1 MNLARSLMVN
11 DHQLTSLVKTA
22 REQLSKRNFSQSA
35 EVTLVLKDIDVK
47 KGFSLNEVVSLPN
60 KPSRQAKICV
70 IASGDMGTRA
80 RKAEVD
86 KVIEPEELDRLGTNK
101 REARKIVR
109 EYDFFLADT
118 SLMSSVGRSL
128 GQFLGPKGKMPSPF
142 PYGAPIETIAER
154 FRGSVRVRAKNQ
166 LNVSTKIGDEK
177 MQDEELVAN
186 AGVVISAIEKKL
198 PQGDKNIRNAL
209 IKFTMGKPSKL
220 TTVMG
225 EKKKGV

>member
-1 MNLARSLMVN
+1 MVN
-11 DHQLTSLVKTA
+11 DNQLVNLVKLA
-22 REQLSKRNFSQSA
+22 RQQASKRNFSQSV
-35 EVTLVLKDIDVK
+35 EMTLVLKDIDVK
-47 KGFSLNEVVSLPN
+47 KGFTLNEVISLPN
-60 KPSRQAKICV
+60 RPEKQSSVCV

-109 EYDFFLADT
+109 AYDFFLADT
-118 SLMSSVGRSL
+118 TLMSSVGRSL

-154 FRGSVRVRAKNQ
+154 LRGSVRVRVKNQ

-177 MQDEELVAN
+177 MDDSKLVAN
-186 AGVVISAIEKKL
+186 AETLVNELEKKL
-198 PQGDKNIRNAL
+198 PQGSKNIQNAVV
-209 IKFTMGKPSKL
+209 KFTMGSTAKL
-220 TTVMG
+220 SML
-225 EKKKGV
+225 KKGKGA